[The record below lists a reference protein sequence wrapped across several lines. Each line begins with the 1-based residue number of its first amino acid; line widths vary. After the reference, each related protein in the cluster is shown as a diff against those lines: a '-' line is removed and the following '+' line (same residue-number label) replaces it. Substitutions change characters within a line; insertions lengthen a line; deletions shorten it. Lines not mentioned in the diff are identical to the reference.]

1 VPLISLPPTPL
12 VTMVDFLVMMVVAST
27 VVNKGTFIHM
37 GTLTQ
42 CTDVSSH
49 IKNECPEPKKAVEN
63 SGLCY
68 NCGESG

>member
-1 VPLISLPPTPL
+1 
-12 VTMVDFLVMMVVAST
+12 VVAST